1 MDSRSEVNAMHSAC
15 TTKLSFCARK
25 IDVCVQKIDR
35 FHLDIFRIVI
45 ADCLVKNK
53 LRRVRFFQKTFLLAN
68 IGLEVVLGMLFVTF
82 SRVDI
87 WFTEQ
92 KFVWRTDMTAKA
104 LPTTKRVEII
114 NKKKFAAASL
124 NADDEIFVVHIA
136 TLAEA
141 TTIPIHTSY
150 QT

>member
-1 MDSRSEVNAMHSAC
+1 MDSRSEVNTMHPTC
-15 TTKLSFCARK
+15 TRKLGFCARK
-25 IDVCVQKIDR
+25 IDVRVQKINR

-53 LRRVRFFQKTFLLAN
+53 LRRVQFFQETFLLAN
-68 IGLEVVLGMLFVTF
+68 IGLKVVLGMLFLTF

-87 WFTEQ
+87 WFAKQ
-92 KFVWRTDMTAKA
+92 KFVWRTDMTAET
-104 LPTTKRVEII
+104 LPTTKRVAII
-114 NKKKFAAASL
+114 NKKKFAATSL

-150 QT
+150 QA